1 MDQFGQGFMNDT
13 MKGSAAAARQE
24 EDEAFVRDVVLPGL
38 NVSKPELDK
47 SKCNFKLR
55 SGESDIHRWGVFAEE
70 DIPSRRRVIEY
81 TGEKIDANEVER
93 RSARQHLY
101 LFWTSET
108 RAVDGAFGGSG
119 AEFINH
125 SCDPN
130 LYSSVSKGHIYYVSL
145 RKIEAGEELTV
156 DYNLED
162 IDEQLPCTCGTD
174 GCKKLIN
181 R

>member
-1 MDQFGQGFMNDT
+1 MNDT
-13 MKGSAAAARQE
+13 MKGLGVGLQE
-24 EDEAFVRDVVLPGL
+24 EEQDAFVREVVLPGL
-38 NVSKPELDK
+38 NVSRPVLDE

-55 SGESDIHRWGVFAEE
+55 SGESDIHRWGVFAKEE
-70 DIPSRRRVIEY
+70 IPARRRVIEY
-81 TGEKIDANEVER
+81 TGEKIDEKEVDR

-101 LFWTSET
+101 LFWISET

-130 LYSSVSKGHIYYVSL
+130 LYSSVSKGRIYYVSL

-162 IDEQLPCTCGTD
+162 IDEQLPCTCGLD

>member
-1 MDQFGQGFMNDT
+1 
-13 MKGSAAAARQE
+13 MKGAAATQE
-24 EDEAFVRDVVLPGL
+24 AEDSSFYREVVLPGL
-38 NVSKPELDK
+38 NVSKPVLDP
-47 SKCNFKLR
+47 SKCRFKLR
-55 SGESDIHRWGVFAEE
+55 SDESEIHRWGVFAEE
-70 DIPSRRRVIEY
+70 DIPARRRVIEY
-81 TGEKIDANEVER
+81 TGEKINAAEVER

-108 RAVDGAFGGSG
+108 RAIDGAFGGSG

-130 LYSSVSKGHIYYVSL
+130 LYSIVSRGHIYYVSL
-145 RKIEAGEELTV
+145 RRIEAGEELTV

-162 IDEQLPCTCGTD
+162 IDEELPCTCGTD
-174 GCKKLIN
+174 GCKKVIN